1 MAWLHRL
8 LNTFRPGRVQRDIDR
23 EISFHLTE
31 RADQLRSEG
40 IGAEEA
46 QRRARLQFGNPVV
59 QRERTW
65 DVDITHAVDVTMR
78 NARYAIRTLT
88 RTPGFTLTIVLTLAL
103 GIGANTAVFSAIDTV
118 LLRPLPFPDGDRL
131 VEVTQVREG
140 SGETRIAPVR
150 LQDWNRSNVTFDG
163 IAGHYVDDVVDT
175 RGELPERF
183 RRAFVTRGFFDI
195 LKVMPAMG
203 RSFVA
208 SEHTAGQPIT
218 NILSDRRWRRLG
230 ADPSLVGR
238 TIKMPYASIITI
250 GVMPADFQFPAKD
263 VDMWS
268 ADDADAPWAQSRA
281 LTWLTGIGR
290 LRPGVTLAQAEADL
304 NRVQTLLASQY
315 PDTDRNVRV
324 RVTPLKDTVVG
335 NSRASLWLLF
345 GSVSVLLLIAC
356 TNIAALLL
364 SRATR
369 RQHEISIRYSLGGSR
384 TTVVWQ
390 LLTEAAVLAL
400 TGAAAGLVV
409 ALAAT
414 SALRTLA
421 PELPR
426 VNEIAIDARIL
437 FYTIATTLVVALLCG
452 LVPALRGARGVRP
465 LRSSAHTS
473 LSQRH
478 SIQWLLVGV
487 QVALSVTLL
496 AGAGLLLRSVEA
508 LSRVDF
514 GFDSGHVLTLHVSGT
529 YGWETT
535 DMHVQRINRVIDA
548 VGALPGVESAAI
560 TSTLPGVRDE
570 QQLEFRLAEGQSD
583 SAPRMLAET
592 RVVSPAYFQTLRI
605 PVVAGELCR
614 RPADAGGKTGVITET
629 LVNRRFADLYLANRD
644 VIGLHLSGALDG
656 LVKNG
661 HLFSNPP
668 PARIVGMVGDARETG
683 ADRAPAPTVYTCF
696 SAPNPAPWTLVRTSG
711 DPLAMAEAI
720 RRKISELE
728 PQRSVYDV
736 ALLEGRMG
744 EAYAQNRLR
753 TWLLTLFALT
763 ALALVCAGV
772 YGTLSYAVSL
782 RRREVALRL
791 ALGALRRSVVHQLM
805 TTSIRIVGAS
815 SVIGLLLALLFTQS
829 LSTMLYGVTPTD
841 PVTLAGVVLLVVA
854 VACVAAF
861 IPAARATVVQPMRA
875 LREE

>member
-1 MAWLHRL
+1 MAWNHRL
-8 LNTFRPGRVQRDIDR
+8 LNTFRPGRVQRDIER
-23 EISFHLTE
+23 EISFHLAE
-31 RADQLRSEG
+31 RADQLRTEG
-40 IGAEEA
+40 ISPEEA
-46 QRRARLQFGNPVV
+46 KRRARLQFGNPLV

-65 DVDITHAVDVTMR
+65 DVDIARAVDATMR
-78 NARYAIRTLT
+78 NTRYAFRTLT
-88 RTPGFTLTIVLTLAL
+88 RTPGFTVTVVLTLAL

-131 VEVTQVREG
+131 VELTQVREG

-150 LQDWNRSNVTFDG
+150 LQDWNRLNVTFDG

-183 RRAFVTRGFFDI
+183 RRAFVTRGFFDV
-195 LKVMPAMG
+195 LMVTPAIG
-203 RSFVA
+203 RGFVA
-208 SEHTAGQPIT
+208 SEHIVAQPIA
-218 NILSDRRWRRLG
+218 NIISDRRWRRLG
-230 ADPSLVGR
+230 ADPLIVGR
-238 TIKMPYASIITI
+238 AVKMQYASIITI
-250 GVMPADFQFPAKD
+250 GVMPADFQFPASD

-290 LRPGVTLAQAEADL
+290 LRQGVTLAQAETDL
-304 NRVQTLLASQY
+304 NRVQTYLASQY
-315 PDTDRNVRV
+315 PDTDRDVRV

-335 NSRASLWLLF
+335 DSRASLWLLF

-364 SRATR
+364 SRAANR
-369 RQHEISIRYSLGGSR
+369 EQEIAVRYSLGGSR
-384 TTVVWQ
+384 PAVVAQ
-390 LLTEAAVLAL
+390 LLTEAAVLA
-400 TGAAAGLVV
+400 TSGALVGFL
-409 ALAAT
+409 LAVIA
-414 SALRTLA
+414 SRAFRSLA

-426 VNEIAIDARIL
+426 VNEITVDGRIL
-437 FYTIATTLVVALLCG
+437 LYTIASTVIVALLCG

-514 GFDSGHVLTLHVSGT
+514 GFDSSHVLTLHVSGT

-535 DMHVQRINRVIDA
+535 DMHVQRINRVIDE
-548 VGALPGVESAAI
+548 VGALPGVESVAV

-570 QQLEFRLAEGQSD
+570 QQLEFTLAEGRSD
-583 SAPRMLAET
+583 SAPRMFAET

-605 PVVAGELCR
+605 PLLTGELCR

-629 LVNRRFADLYLANRD
+629 LVNRRFADLYLPDRE
-644 VIGLHLSGALDG
+644 VIGLHLSGGLDG

-661 HLFSNPP
+661 HLSGNPP
-668 PARIVGMVGDARETG
+668 PSRIVGIVGDARETG

-696 SAPNPAPWTLVRTSG
+696 SAPTPAPWHLVRTNG
-711 DPLAMAEAI
+711 DPLAMAETV
-720 RRKISELE
+720 RRKIHELE

-736 ALLEGRMG
+736 APLEGRMG
-744 EAYAQNRLR
+744 DAYAQNRVR

-772 YGTLSYAVSL
+772 YGTLSYAVGL

-805 TTSIRIVGAS
+805 TTSIRIVGTAS
-815 SVIGLLLALLFTQS
+815 AIGLVLALVFTQS

-841 PVTLAGVVLLVVA
+841 PATLGGVMLLVVA
-854 VACVAAF
+854 VALIAAF
-861 IPAARATVVQPMRA
+861 IPAARATFVQPMRA

>member
-1 MAWLHRL
+1 MSWFHRL

-23 EISFHLTE
+23 EISFHLAE

-40 IGAEEA
+40 VDPEEA
-46 QRRARLQFGNPVV
+46 RRRAWLQFGNPVV
-59 QRERTW
+59 QRERIR
-65 DVDITHAVDVTMR
+65 DVDVARAVDATMR
-78 NARYAIRTLT
+78 NARYAIRTLA
-88 RTPGFTLTIVLTLAL
+88 RTPGFTVTVVLTLAL

-131 VEVTQVREG
+131 VELTEVHEG
-140 SGETRIAPVR
+140 SGETCIAPVR
-150 LQDWNRSNVTFDG
+150 LQDWNRMNVTFDG

-183 RRAFVTRGFFDI
+183 RRAFVTRGFFEI
-195 LKVMPAMG
+195 LKVPPAMG
-203 RSFVA
+203 RGFVA
-208 SEHTAGQPIT
+208 SEHTVGQPIA

-230 ADPSLVGR
+230 ADPSIVGR
-238 TIKMPYASIITI
+238 TIKVPYTSVITI

-268 ADDADAPWAQSRA
+268 ADDADATWAQSRA

-290 LRPGVTLAQAEADL
+290 LRSGVTLAQAEADL
-304 NRVQTLLASQY
+304 NRVQALLASQY

-324 RVTPLKDTVVG
+324 RVAPLKDAVVG
-335 NSRASLWLLF
+335 DSRASLWLLF

-369 RQHEISIRYSLGGSR
+369 RQHEISIRYSLGGSHA
-384 TTVVWQ
+384 TVVWQ

-400 TGAAAGLVV
+400 TGAAAGLIVT
-409 ALAAT
+409 LAAT
-414 SALRTLA
+414 SALRRLA
-421 PELPR
+421 PGLPR
-426 VNEIAIDARIL
+426 VNEIAIDGRIL
-437 FYTIATTLVVALLCG
+437 FYTMATTVVVALLCG

-465 LRSSAHTS
+465 LRSSAPAL
-473 LSQRH
+473 LSHRH

-508 LSRVDF
+508 LSRVDL
-514 GFDSGHVLTLHVSGT
+514 GFDASHVLTLHVSGS

-535 DMHVQRINRVIDA
+535 DMAVQRINRLIDA
-548 VGALPGVESAAI
+548 VGTLPGVESVAI
-560 TSTLPGVRDE
+560 TSTLPGVRDQ
-570 QQLEFRLAEGQSD
+570 QQLEFSLAEGRSE
-583 SAPRMLAET
+583 AATRMHAET

-605 PVVAGELCR
+605 PLLAGELCR
-614 RPADAGGKTGVITET
+614 RPEDAGGNTGVVTEA
-629 LVNRRFADLYLANRD
+629 LVNRRFVDLYLLDRD
-644 VIGLHLSGALDG
+644 AIGLHLSGALDG
-656 LVKNG
+656 LAKNG
-661 HLFSNPP
+661 HLSGNVPP
-668 PARIVGMVGDARETG
+668 SRIVGIVGDARETG

-696 SAPNPAPWTLVRTSG
+696 SAPDPAPWHLMRTSG
-711 DPLAMAEAI
+711 DPLAMAETI
-720 RRKISELE
+720 RRKIHDVE
-728 PQRSVYDV
+728 PQRSVYD
-736 ALLEGRMG
+736 AAPLEGRMSG
-744 EAYAQNRLR
+744 AYAQNRLR

-805 TTSIRIVGAS
+805 TMSIRIVGTAS
-815 SVIGLLLALLFTQS
+815 AVGLLLALLFTRS

-841 PVTLAGVVLLVVA
+841 PATLTGVMFLVVA
-854 VACVAAF
+854 VAFIAAF
-861 IPAARATVVQPMRA
+861 IPAARATFVQPMRA